1 MTNMSDSNDAQ
12 PSGGGAQIK
21 ETEHEEI
28 GGKEPSG
35 KPAAIG
41 RWTFETRIVREII
54 LDELEGRVLNACAGK
69 TKLDKEGVEIV
80 RNDINPEIDADYHL
94 DIEEIDTVFDEDS
107 FDVVVLDP
115 PFDQTQSDEHYDGL
129 HARNLGRARQ
139 KLVEL
144 IRPGGKIVELGWSTW
159 SASDFSQDFDEVESI
174 HLRRAMPGRKPIFV
188 TVDRRT
194 QKPLVADGGTAR
206 PRDGVKQW

>member
-1 MTNMSDSNDAQ
+1 MSERDAR

-21 ETEHEEI
+21 ECDREEI
-28 GGKEPSG
+28 GGKEPGG
-35 KPAAIG
+35 KPSAIG
-41 RWTFETRIVREII
+41 RWTFQTRIVREIV
-54 LDELEGRVLNACAGK
+54 LDELDGRVLNACAGK
-69 TKLDKEGVEIV
+69 TKLEKEGVEIV
-80 RNDINPEIDADYHL
+80 RNDINPEIDADYHV

-129 HARNLGRARQ
+129 HARNLGKARQ

-159 SASDFSQDFDEVESI
+159 SASEFFQGFEEAKPPI

-188 TVDRRT
+188 TVDRRNT
-194 QKPLVADGGTAR
+194 HSLASTDYDDESGNSA
-206 PRDGVKQW
+206 